1 MTGNYNA
8 RLSCST
14 FSKNSQKPELRKVEI
29 KRQGKFWFFFNY
41 KFKNLAFGR

>member
-8 RLSCST
+8 SLSCST

-29 KRQGKFWFFFNY
+29 KRQGKF
-41 KFKNLAFGR
+41 